1 MDLIKGQQ
9 GYVGDGDIINL
20 FDYFSLSACP
30 VLRSPGTQKIVDN
43 VSNLQIFLN
52 TGGGCCWTLSGL
64 GISDIRWICC
74 QFDCDIGSDC
84 L

>member
-9 GYVGDGDIINL
+9 GYVGDGDITNL

-52 TGGGCCWTLSGL
+52 TGGGCCWILSGL
-64 GISDIRWICC
+64 GFSVDLEYLIYAGFVANLTVI
-74 QFDCDIGSDC
+74 
-84 L
+84 